1 MENKRYV
8 IYKDKK
14 SVGLM
19 DVGKIDADCNLDM
32 FSLYSDKEGI
42 ELMEHELDS
51 ICCHLNEQWETIQE
65 QKREITS
72 LELKLEVANG
82 YCEMW
87 RKRSIELEEKLFENL
102 PKGDKNEYD

>member
-42 ELMEHELDS
+42 ELMAHSLDS

-65 QKREITS
+65 QKREINQVTDRMNRSRKGSGKERKKTS
-72 LELKLEVANG
+72 KDRQN
-82 YCEMW
+82 
-87 RKRSIELEEKLFENL
+87 
-102 PKGDKNEYD
+102 PDKKE

>member
-32 FSLYSDKEGI
+32 FSLFSDEEGI
-42 ELMEHELDS
+42 MFMANELDS
-51 ICCHLNEQWETIQE
+51 ICHHLNEQWETIQE
-65 QKREITS
+65 QKKEIAS
-72 LELKLEVANG
+72 LQTKLDTANG
-82 YCEMW
+82 YCEIW
-87 RKRSIELEEKLFENL
+87 RKRSIELEKKLFDNL
-102 PKGDKNEYD
+102 PKGD